1 MRERDTGEA
10 SESADRSGFVRG
22 LAMLAAA
29 LSFAWL
35 NLPALFRQPPGPER
49 HPSIKPPNR
58 SVKRRG

>member
-1 MRERDTGEA
+1 
-10 SESADRSGFVRG
+10 
-22 LAMLAAA
+22 MLAAA

-49 HPSIKPPNR
+49 HPSITPPNR